1 MQLKKPKIAVIGA
14 GIAGLNLANILSAQ
28 ADVTVFEKSDKL
40 GGRAA
45 THIAAEH
52 AFDHGAQF
60 FTVKTKPFQ
69 QLVETLEAQGVVGR
83 WDARFAE
90 IRHAEI
96 TAQRQWDISYPH
108 YVGTPNMR
116 AIGQFMAKDLE
127 VRLNQTVHGL
137 KREHDVWLLFSEQE
151 TLGAFDWVVFA
162 IPAAQAHEL
171 LPNHCAF
178 KAELPNVSMQACYA
192 LMLAYPEPKSH
203 VWDAALI
210 AGDVLSWASVNS
222 SKPGRIQPFSMVT
235 MSRNV
240 WAEAHF
246 NHDANFVTQAMLT
259 ELSKVMRQDMADFSY
274 IQLKRWKYAN
284 AARRAEQSLLLDEK
298 LQLACCGDWCKVG
311 RMESA
316 FTSSLD
322 LAREIQN
329 RI

>member
-1 MQLKKPKIAVIGA
+1 MQLKKTKIAVIGA
-14 GIAGLNLANILSAQ
+14 GVAGLNLANVLSAY

-45 THIAAEH
+45 THIAGEH

-60 FTVKTKPFQ
+60 FTVKTKPFKQ
-69 QLVETLEAQGVVGR
+69 FVETLETQDVVAR

-90 IRHAEI
+90 IRDTEI
-96 TAQRQWDISYPH
+96 TAQRQWDASYPH
-108 YVGTPNMR
+108 YVGAPAMR
-116 AIGQFMAKDLE
+116 AIGQFMAKDLD
-127 VRLNQTVHGL
+127 VRLNQTVHAL
-137 KREHDVWLLFSEQE
+137 KRERDVWLLLSEQE
-151 TLGAFDWVVFA
+151 TLGVFDWVVFA
-162 IPAAQAHEL
+162 IPAAQAHAL
-171 LPNHCAF
+171 LPENCVF
-178 KAELPNVSMQACYA
+178 KADLPSVNMQACYA
-192 LMLAYPEPKSH
+192 LMLAYAAPKPH

-222 SKPGRIQPFSMVT
+222 SKPGRTQPFSMVT

-246 NHDANFVTQAMLT
+246 NDDADFVTQAMLT
-259 ELSKVMRQDMADFSY
+259 ELSKVMRQDMTDFSY

-311 RMESA
+311 RIESA

-322 LAREIQN
+322 LASEIQG